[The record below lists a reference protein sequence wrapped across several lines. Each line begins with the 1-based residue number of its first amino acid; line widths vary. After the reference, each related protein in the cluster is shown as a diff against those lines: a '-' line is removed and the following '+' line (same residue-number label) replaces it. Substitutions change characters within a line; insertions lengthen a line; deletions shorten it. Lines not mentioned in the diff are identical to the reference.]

1 LIFPAANIRVLLS
14 SLRLSMCRIQ
24 KSVLYRIAFWT
35 LPPFL
40 VILIGGLTLS
50 GCRLGTTDAATR
62 GQEVFET
69 CVPCHNADGSGNPAV
84 GAPNIAGMKGWYV
97 ERELEKFRAGV
108 RGMQFNDV
116 EGLRMQP
123 MALSLASDDDVKAVS
138 RYVESLPP
146 VPHAS
151 SLPGDPKTGATLYA
165 TCGACHGDNG
175 AGNQDLGAP
184 RIAGVDDWYL
194 ATELRKFRSGVR
206 GANPKDREGRLMRPM
221 ARALPDEDAIR
232 NVVAYVGTLK
242 P

>member
-1 LIFPAANIRVLLS
+1 MGKN
-14 SLRLSMCRIQ
+14 Q
-24 KSVLYRIAFWT
+24 TSVPHRFAFWS
-35 LPPFL
+35 LL
-40 VILIGGLTLS
+40 LLIGGVNLS

-69 CVPCHNADGSGNPAV
+69 CVPCHNADGSGNLSI
-84 GAPNIAGMKGWYV
+84 GAPNIAGMKEWYV

-108 RGMQFNDV
+108 RGMHFNDV
-116 EGLRMQP
+116 EGMRMRP
-123 MALSLASDDDVKAVS
+123 MALSLSSQDDVKAVAH
-138 RYVESLPP
+138 YVETLPA
-146 VPHAS
+146 VRHAS
-151 SLPGDPKTGATLYA
+151 SLPGNPKAGAMLYA

-206 GANPKDREGRLMRPM
+206 GTSPKDREGRLMRPM
-221 ARALPDEDAIR
+221 ARTLADEDAIR
-232 NVVAYVGTLK
+232 NVVAYVETLK